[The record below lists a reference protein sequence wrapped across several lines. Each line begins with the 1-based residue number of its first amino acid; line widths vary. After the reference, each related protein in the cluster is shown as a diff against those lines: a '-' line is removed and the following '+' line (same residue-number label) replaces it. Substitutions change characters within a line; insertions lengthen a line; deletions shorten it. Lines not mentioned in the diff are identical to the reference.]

1 MDLIKVRGI
10 VVKTSDYKD
19 NDKLINMVTFELGR
33 ITVLARGVK
42 KNTAK
47 LKYAAEVFNFGEYML
62 AKKSNMYTMTE
73 CVQIDA
79 FSSITQ
85 DIDTYYCGCMM
96 MDVLNRLI
104 KDTPQVGLLTE
115 SIKLLGELAYDGA
128 KPNDISTKFLKLCLK
143 YYGYEMDFKYCANCG
158 QLLGNS
164 AYFSENNG
172 IICEECAN
180 KNTDIK
186 INTIEYLQK
195 GEGDDNIAKLSNSYL
210 AYMLEVL
217 LGVKSNAMYFE
228 KITYGD

>member
-79 FSSITQ
+79 FSTITQ
-85 DIDTYYCGCMM
+85 DIDTYFCGCMM

-104 KDTPQVGLLTE
+104 KDTPQIGLLTE
-115 SIKLLGELAYDGA
+115 SIKLLGELAYDGTN
-128 KPNDISTKFLKLCLK
+128 PNIITTKFLKLCLK
-143 YYGYEMDFKYCANCG
+143 HYGYEMDFKYCANCG
-158 QLLGNS
+158 QILGNS

-186 INTIEYLQK
+186 INTIGYLQK

-210 AYMLEVL
+210 AYMMEVL
-217 LGVKSNAMYFE
+217 LGIKANAMYFD

>member
-19 NDKLINMVTFELGR
+19 NDKLVNIVTFELGR

-96 MDVLNRLI
+96 MDMLNRLI
-104 KDTPQVGLLTE
+104 KETPNIGLLTE
-115 SIKLLGELAYDGA
+115 TIKCLGELAYDGID
-128 KPNDISTKFLKLCLK
+128 PNKITTKFLNLCLK
-143 YYGYEMDFKYCANCG
+143 YYGYEMDYMHCANCG
-158 QLLGNS
+158 QIIQND
-164 AYFSENNG
+164 AYFSETNG
-172 IICEECAN
+172 IVCEECAN
-180 KNTDIK
+180 KKIDIK
-186 INTIEYLQK
+186 INTIGYLQN
-195 GEGDDNIAKLSNSYL
+195 GEGDENIAKLSNSYL
-210 AYMLEVL
+210 AYMIEVL
-217 LGVKSNAMYFE
+217 LGVKANAMYFE